1 MRDIILATAK
11 ALGDAAGVA
20 EETFLDTGR
29 RLGDAVGLLE
39 HLVERFGSLQGEL
52 DGDAFRRATGSLT
65 AVASRAAAL
74 GGDRRDEHAA
84 LDELIG
90 VTNRLRRRIDEIAK
104 EIRTIDVL
112 TINAR
117 ITASGIGSAGAEFLD
132 YIGGIGRSLAVTTTN
147 LQNFR
152 AELAE
157 VAVHLGSASKGESEF
172 SARHAE
178 TIAQVPRRLEASIA
192 LITDRSRCAAGAA
205 AEVGI
210 RSRRLADGVGRVVM
224 ALQCGDATRQRIEH
238 VVATAD
244 LLARIADIDP
254 RSSVFADLD
263 PEARRALVGQGCAL
277 QAAQLADAADQ
288 LAGEIAA
295 VHRSLARLGDDAR
308 EVVRLGRDVYGSTSR
323 GDESF
328 LSELEADVSR
338 TRLLFESVRSAR
350 DTADGIMA
358 EVLRIAER
366 LVGHIGTVRA
376 VEADIRIMGVNAT
389 LKSSRLGT
397 VGRPLAVVADE
408 LTRSSARTAAEAVAA
423 GTDVRTIVDTTE
435 ALAGERQA
443 ARRAE
448 IAGVIEDIGAAIGC
462 LHGVATT
469 LADALGSLGRDG
481 TSVVGLLTDT
491 AAGLA
496 RAETIET
503 ALRDGAA
510 RLAAAAAGAGP
521 MPHGAATDAMLADI
535 ASRYTMARER
545 EVHARTAPAPRRT
558 GGLPLHVAAPPLAAA
573 AASAAVAAP
582 AAEASVDDFLF

>member
-1 MRDIILATAK
+1 MILATAK
-11 ALGDAAGVA
+11 ALGNAAGVA

-29 RLGDAVGLLE
+29 RLGDAAGLLE

-52 DGDAFRRATGSLT
+52 DGDAFRRATGSLS
-65 AVASRAAAL
+65 AVAARAAAL

-90 VTNRLRRRIDEIAK
+90 VTTRLRRRIDEIAK

-117 ITASGIGSAGAEFLD
+117 ITASGIGSAGTEFLD
-132 YIGGIGRSLAVTTTN
+132 YIGGIGRSLAVTNTN

-157 VAVHLGSASKGESEF
+157 VATHLGAASKGESEF

-192 LITDRSRCAAGAA
+192 LITDRSRSAAGAA

-244 LLARIADIDP
+244 LLARIADADA
-254 RSSVFADLD
+254 RSGVFAGLD
-263 PEARRALVGQGCAL
+263 PDARRALVGQGCAL

-288 LAGEIAA
+288 LAREIAA
-295 VHRSLARLGDDAR
+295 VHRSLAHLGDDAR
-308 EVVRLGRDVYGSTSR
+308 EVVRLGHDVYGSASR

-338 TRLLFESVRSAR
+338 TRLLFESVRAAR

-358 EVLRIAER
+358 QVKRIAER
-366 LVGHIGTVRA
+366 LVGHIATVRA

-397 VGRPLAVVADE
+397 IGRPLSVVAEE

-448 IAGVIEDIGAAIGC
+448 IAGVIDDIGAAISC
-462 LHGVATT
+462 LHGVGAT
-469 LADALGSLGRDG
+469 LAEALASLGRDG
-481 TSVVGLLTDT
+481 TTVVDLLADT

-503 ALRDGAA
+503 ALREAA
-510 RLAAAAAGAGP
+510 TRFAAAAAGAGP
-521 MPHGAATDAMLADI
+521 LPKGAAADAMLADI
-535 ASRYTMARER
+535 ASRFTMARER
-545 EVHARTAPAPRRT
+545 EVHARTAPKSRQT
-558 GGLPLHVAAPPLAAA
+558 DGLPLHLEAPPLSAAA
-573 AASAAVAAP
+573 TAAVVTAT
-582 AAEASVDDFLF
+582 AEPSVDDFLF